1 MTGRMAFV
9 LLLSAGGALAQ
20 TPHDRMRHAA
30 VEPARAEAMKPSIPD
45 LVLLNQDGEKVRFY
59 TDLVKGKMVAINFI
73 FTTFTTICPPMGAT
87 FAKVQSLLGQRMGN
101 DLHLISISIDPA
113 TDTPQRLKAWGDK
126 FHRKPGW
133 TFVTGPKPDIDALL
147 VSLGAAVSGKAEH
160 TPIVV
165 IGNDATGAWTRAY
178 GLGGATQVAKIIDSM
193 AAGRQVAQ

>member
-1 MTGRMAFV
+1 MAFV

-30 VEPARAEAMKPSIPD
+30 AEPAREALKPSIPD
-45 LVLLNQDGEKVRFY
+45 LVLLNQDGDKVRFY
-59 TDLVKGKMVAINFI
+59 SDLVKGKVVAINFI
-73 FTTFTTICPPMGAT
+73 FTTCTTICPPMGAT

-147 VSLGAAVSGKAEH
+147 ASLGAAVSGKAEH

-178 GLGGATQVAKIIDSM
+178 GLGGATQVANIIDAM
-193 AAGRQVAQ
+193 ASSRQVAQ